1 MNMFTLDGPG
11 GVRLRFTAF
20 SSLWL
25 LVLIAVV
32 GAALVFARSRAVAP
46 AVPESTPS
54 PLPFVGD
61 VPEFSMTER
70 DGRTITNADLT
81 GQPWVANFVFTTC
94 PGPCPRLSARMSALQ
109 REIVQRG
116 WRVRLVSFSVDPLH
130 DTPKVLQHYARRF
143 KADPAV
149 WWFLTCDDEP
159 KMYELVEKGFLQS
172 VVAKTDESALMHSN
186 YMVIVDGRGRLRA
199 FHAGLDAGATERIVI
214 DLQKLLTEH
223 IGA

>member
-1 MNMFTLDGPG
+1 MNMFTFDGRG
-11 GVRLRFTAF
+11 SIRLRAMAF

-25 LVLIAVV
+25 LVLIAIV
-32 GAALVFARSRAVAP
+32 GAALVLVRSRAVAP
-46 AVPESTPS
+46 AATLSS
-54 PLPFVGD
+54 PLPLVGD
-61 VPEFSMTER
+61 VPEFSLTQR
-70 DGRTITNADLT
+70 DGRTITKADLA

-94 PGPCPRLSARMSALQ
+94 PGPCPKLSARMSALQ

-116 WRVRLVSFSVDPLH
+116 WQVRLVSFSVDPLH
-130 DTPKVLQHYARRF
+130 DTPKVLQQYARRF

-172 VVAKTDESALMHSN
+172 VVAKTYKSALIHSN
-186 YMVIVDGRGRLRA
+186 YMVIVDGQGRLRA
-199 FHAGLDAGATERIVI
+199 FHDGLDAGAAERILV
-214 DLQKLLTEH
+214 DLEKLLSEH